1 MSTCFKAPHIL
12 VVSRLYFDGF
22 PLVVYSSYI
31 ASMSKLKDPAIGGAE
46 DKKSCMMY
54 QNLDTP
60 ICTQHKLKA
69 DYGVCHTKGLAIK
82 GNRIK
87 SFNKIKVQFC
97 VFSTITSFPYY
108 NVKLS

>member
-22 PLVVYSSYI
+22 PLVVYSSYT

-69 DYGVCHTKGLAIK
+69 DYGVCHTKGLAIQ
-82 GNRIK
+82 GRIWVI
-87 SFNKIKVQFC
+87 FIM
-97 VFSTITSFPYY
+97 
-108 NVKLS
+108 